1 MSQEATAAS
10 TISLLESRLQ
20 RLQADALF
28 TRDRDRLAET
38 DALLAAL
45 PSRVSGLR
53 SRRYVYHAQF
63 EDQIADLAKR
73 WPAARRL
80 ADGNLQ
86 IQATALR
93 AEVAQAAEAVGR
105 LTALKSRPLNT
116 ARPTIDRVETQLKA
130 VESRVQ
136 AQQKSVAA
144 AYEPLVDEARAIER
158 EVKACERNLD
168 WLDGATFGLNA
179 GESLVD
185 ATEARQIEGNDETEG
200 ILFLTDQRLLF
211 ERRQKEAR
219 KKILFITT
227 ASELVKELRWES
239 PLAELETVEAGES
252 RKLLSK
258 KEELKLVPASGARA
272 LPAQFRLETD
282 SDAWRALVLRCKTG
296 EIDTARDEAAPVV
309 QEYIVPAKC
318 PTCGGAQGRAGR
330 IRGVSS
336 IRCEYCGA
344 SIVLEKAT

>member
-1 MSQEATAAS
+1 MTQETTAAS
-10 TISLLESRLQ
+10 TIARLESRLKT
-20 RLQADALF
+20 LQDNALF

-45 PSRVSGLR
+45 PGRVARLR
-53 SRRYVYHAQF
+53 SRNYVYHRQLEEQISGLAQ
-63 EDQIADLAKR
+63 R
-73 WPAARRL
+73 WPAAQRL
-80 ADGNLQ
+80 ATGNLQ
-86 IQATALR
+86 LQANALR
-93 AEVAQAAEAVGR
+93 ADVAEAVQAVGR
-105 LTALKSRPLNT
+105 LTNLKTRPLST
-116 ARPTIDRVETQLKA
+116 AQPTIDRVDSVLDAAERKVAATQKTI
-130 VESRVQ
+130 
-136 AQQKSVAA
+136 AA
-144 AYEPLVDEARAIER
+144 AYEPLQDEAQAIER

-179 GESLVD
+179 GECLVD
-185 ATEARQIEGNDETEG
+185 ATQARQIEGNDETEG

-211 ERRQKEAR
+211 ERREKEAR

-239 PLAELETVEAGES
+239 PLTELETVEAGES

-282 SDAWRALVLRCKTG
+282 SDAWRALMLRAKSG
-296 EIDTARDEAAPVV
+296 EIDAARDETAPVV
-309 QEYIVPAKC
+309 QEYVVPAKC

-330 IRGVSS
+330 IRGATA

-344 SIVLEKAT
+344 SIVLEKAS